1 LRLASFRL
9 KRTRRPSDK
18 GCMAYDLDRRPGAW
32 VSGQAA
38 RRSALIWA
46 FVAALI
52 AVALFSIGLIISG
65 RATILTS
72 MLVIALAVLLRL
84 RGDSAIDAAMPWR
97 WGAKAEKEVGAA
109 LNELRH
115 EGYVVMHD
123 IEQRSEGNIDHLV
136 SGSNGVY
143 LVETKSHRFKD
154 GAPRKAK
161 RQAAKLQDELGV
173 WVTPVICIS
182 ERHRPAFQV
191 EGVCV
196 VPRAQLLDWIRNQ
209 RNKSVEFDRLARW
222 ADTLS

>member
-1 LRLASFRL
+1 
-9 KRTRRPSDK
+9 
-18 GCMAYDLDRRPGAW
+18 MAYDLDRRPGAW

-38 RRSALIWA
+38 RRSALVWA

-52 AVALFSIGLIISG
+52 AVALFSIGLILSG

-72 MLVIALAVLLRL
+72 VLVIALAVLLKL
-84 RGDSAIDAAMPWR
+84 KGDCAIDAAIPWH
-97 WGAKAEKEVGAA
+97 WGAKAEVEVGAA

-123 IEQRSEGNIDHLV
+123 IEQCGEGNIDHLV
-136 SGSNGVY
+136 SGANGVY

-154 GAPRKAK
+154 GAPRKVE
-161 RQAAKLQDELGV
+161 RQAAKLHDELGV

-182 ERHRPAFQV
+182 ERRKPAF
-191 EGVCV
+191 EADGVCV
-196 VPRAQLLDWIRNQ
+196 VPCGQLLDWIRNQ
-209 RNKSVEFDRLARW
+209 RNKSVEFDRLVRW

>member
-1 LRLASFRL
+1 
-9 KRTRRPSDK
+9 
-18 GCMAYDLDRRPGAW
+18 MAYDLDRRPGAW

-38 RRSALIWA
+38 RRSALVWA

-52 AVALFSIGLIISG
+52 AVALFSIGLILSG

-72 MLVIALAVLLRL
+72 VLIIALAVLLKL
-84 RGDSAIDAAMPWR
+84 SGDSAIDAAMPWR
-97 WGAKAEKEVGAA
+97 WGAKAEWEVGAT
-109 LNELRH
+109 LNELRY

-123 IEQRSEGNIDHLV
+123 IEQRGKGNIDHLV

-161 RQAAKLQDELGV
+161 RQAAKLHDELGV

-182 ERHRPAFQV
+182 ERQRPAFQAD
-191 EGVCV
+191 GVCV
-196 VPRAQLLDWIRNQ
+196 VSRGQLVDWIRNQ